1 MPVPWES
8 YGLCN
13 TSSGFPSATRQV
25 AMRKVAALTLI
36 ATTVGYTTV
45 DKYPATLPEDSNV
58 DVVVVVVV
66 VVVFVVVVVVVVPS
80 DPSSARIF
88 SDVLPNVNEVFMS
101 ISLTVRAVSCM
112 WGRGGVGWV

>member
-8 YGLCN
+8 YGLCS
-13 TSSGFPSATRQV
+13 TSLGFPSATRQV

-58 DVVVVVVV
+58 DVVVVVVDDVGCWSLV
-66 VVVFVVVVVVVVPS
+66 VVAGCLLVV
-80 DPSSARIF
+80 
-88 SDVLPNVNEVFMS
+88 DVDVDVCLRATLRDNV
-101 ISLTVRAVSCM
+101 
-112 WGRGGVGWV
+112 

>member
-1 MPVPWES
+1 MPAPWES

-66 VVVFVVVVVVVVPS
+66 VDDVVCWWLVVVAGCLLVV
-80 DPSSARIF
+80 
-88 SDVLPNVNEVFMS
+88 DVDVDVCLRATLRDNV
-101 ISLTVRAVSCM
+101 
-112 WGRGGVGWV
+112 